1 MKSPDV
7 LIVGGGVIGLSCA
20 LRLAQRGRR
29 VRVLERGECGRESSW
44 AGAGIIEYGSLARID
59 PLAQLRRASCE
70 LYPAF
75 IAEIQAASGVDPEFD
90 REGTIDL
97 ITDANQDKAAE
108 REVAAL
114 RSRFADRGP
123 LIERLTHGALRR
135 VAPAISDSFD
145 DALWLRADVTVRNPR
160 IMRALRGACEAVG
173 VEIVEQ
179 SPVLRFLREGE
190 RVVGLQLA
198 DRVELASQYLVSG
211 GSWSSQLDPAFETLL
226 PVHPVRGQII
236 LLEERRQLLKHVVR
250 HGRMYLVPRRDGR
263 MLLGSTEEH
272 DAGFEKR
279 TTLGAAARLMPI
291 AERVVPSLRDATIVT
306 TWAGLRPGSKDGK
319 PYLGPIPG
327 FGGAWAA
334 TGHYRSGLTL
344 APITAELLAAALTGG
359 TPRFDLAP
367 FAPGRR
373 FGAPNEGDT
382 GEVEAA
388 FPSETGSR

>member
-1 MKSPDV
+1 MKSPEI
-7 LIVGGGVIGLSCA
+7 LIVGAGVIGLSCA
-20 LRLAQRGRR
+20 LRLGQRGRR

-44 AGAGIIEYGSLARID
+44 AGAGIIEYGSLARLD

-75 IAEIQAASGVDPEFD
+75 IAEIQAASGVDPELD

-97 ITDANQDKAAE
+97 ITDANQAKAAE
-108 REVAAL
+108 RELGAL
-114 RSRFADRGP
+114 KSRFSDRGP
-123 LIERLTHGALRR
+123 LIERLTQGGLRR
-135 VAPAISDSFD
+135 VAPAISDAFD

-160 IMRALRGACEAVG
+160 IMRALRGACEAAG

-179 SPVLRFLREGE
+179 SPVSSVLRDGD

-198 DRVELASQYLVSG
+198 DRVERGEQYLICG
-211 GSWSSQLDPAFETLL
+211 GSWSSQLDSEFERLL

-236 LLEERRQLLKHVVR
+236 LLEERRQLLRHVVR

-344 APITAELLAAALTGG
+344 APITAELIAVAMTGG
-359 TPRFDLAP
+359 APRFDLAP

-373 FGAPNEGDT
+373 FGPPDEGDT
-382 GEVEAA
+382 GEIA
-388 FPSETGSR
+388 P